1 MTGHQSSACGCIRTF
16 QTYTSSMTPL
26 PDIARATVAEH
37 AMLPEGVVV
46 LVMVSGGADSV
57 SLLRLLASGDLGD
70 FVGRL
75 SVLHVNHLLR
85 GDASDGDAAS
95 VEALCVELGVPC
107 RVVRFD
113 VAAYAEAE
121 ALNLE
126 DAGRRVRYRFAD
138 DELDARCAALGL
150 SPLRGRIAVAH
161 TLDDQSETFLMRLV
175 TGAGPGG
182 LRAIPAVRGRIVRPL
197 LGAKR
202 GDVLAY
208 LTSLDQ
214 HWREDASN
222 ADTSRLRSWVRHD
235 LLPLVR
241 EQNPSFSDTLA
252 RTVRIIAEEDS
263 LLSEMASAFSRD
275 FGGLEAGRL
284 VFERAQLATLSRP
297 MARRTVREALLRAF
311 PEASRLEAAH
321 VEALVDGLSVDGF
334 AHDLPF
340 GLRAEDEYGKLA
352 IFRRDDVVVPV
363 APCLL
368 EWPGTCGL
376 GALGSIEARIVDA
389 GEVTDDPF
397 SAYVNADLFAGP
409 LTVDGPRPG
418 DRMTPLGMDGTKKLS
433 DLLVDV
439 KVPKRLRAST
449 PVVRDGERIV
459 WVAGVRLDEAYKVT
473 PETRAV
479 VALTW
484 HRDDN
489 GS

>member
-1 MTGHQSSACGCIRTF
+1 M
-16 QTYTSSMTPL
+16 L
-26 PDIARATVAEH
+26 PDGA
-37 AMLPEGVVV
+37 VV
-46 LVMVSGGADSV
+46 LAMVSGGADSV
-57 SLLRLLASGDLGD
+57 SLLRLLASGELGD
-70 FVGRL
+70 LAGRL

-85 GDASDGDAAS
+85 GDAADGDAAF
-95 VEALCVELGVPC
+95 VEALCAELAVPC
-107 RVVRFD
+107 RVARFD

-121 ALNLE
+121 GLNLE
-126 DAGRRVRYRFAD
+126 DAGRRVRYRFAE
-138 DELDARCAALGL
+138 DELDARCAALEV
-150 SPLRGRIAVAH
+150 PPERGRIAVAH

-208 LTSLDQ
+208 LTGLGQ
-214 HWREDASN
+214 HWREDATN

-241 EQNPSFSDTLA
+241 EQNPAFSETLT
-252 RTVRIIAEEDS
+252 RTVRIIAEEDA
-263 LLSEMASAFSRD
+263 LLGEMATALSRD
-275 FGGLEAGRL
+275 LTAVDADRLTLER
-284 VFERAQLATLSRP
+284 EPLAALPRP
-297 MARRTVREALLRAF
+297 MARRVIREALLGAF

-321 VEALVDGLSVDGF
+321 IEALVDGLGVNGF

-340 GLRAEDEYGKLA
+340 GLRAEDEYGKLT
-352 IFRRDDVVVPV
+352 IFRRDDVALPV

-368 EWPGTCGL
+368 ECPGTCGL
-376 GALGSIEARIVDA
+376 GSIGTIEARIAAA

-397 SAYVNADLFAGP
+397 SAYVDADLLSGP

-418 DRMTPLGMDGTKKLS
+418 DRMTPLGMDGTKKLQ
-433 DLLVDV
+433 DLFVDV

-449 PVVRDGERIV
+449 PVVRDSERIV
-459 WVAGVRLDEAYKVT
+459 WVAGVRLDEAFKVT
-473 PETRAV
+473 NGTRVV

-484 HRDDN
+484 RRGDN
-489 GS
+489 GR